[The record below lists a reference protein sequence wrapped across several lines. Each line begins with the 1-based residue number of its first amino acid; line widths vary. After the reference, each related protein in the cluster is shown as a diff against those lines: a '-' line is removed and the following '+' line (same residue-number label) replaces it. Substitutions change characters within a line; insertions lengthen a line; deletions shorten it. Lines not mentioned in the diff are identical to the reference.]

1 MILSGYVNT
10 SSVPHYDCGD
20 AELAHFSFLTDTN
33 LFFFFLL
40 AVNFFGDSC
49 LTFQPWQVNML
60 C

>member
-33 LFFFFLL
+33 LFFSFSWLSTSL
-40 AVNFFGDSC
+40 VI
-49 LTFQPWQVNML
+49 LV
-60 C
+60 